1 MFGNQFYPQY
11 GQPMQYPQGYAAP
24 NNGAMPDQLAQWRG
38 AAQQP
43 QMPQM
48 PTGGWQNTFAWV
60 QGEAGAKSFLVA
72 PGVRA
77 FLMDTE
83 ADVFYI
89 KTADA
94 SGIPMPLRYFDY
106 TERTNDAYAAAA
118 QPTVQPIPQPTPQ
131 IDLSGY
137 ITREEFE
144 AFREA
149 VSTQAP
155 TTTAKKSTKVT
166 EGEEIG

>member
-1 MFGNQFYPQY
+1 MFNQYYPQY
-11 GQPMQYPQGYAAP
+11 GQAPQYQQGYQLP
-24 NNGAMPDQLAQWRG
+24 NNGAMPDQLAQWRV
-38 AAQQP
+38 AAQQAP
-43 QMPQM
+43 QMPQ
-48 PTGGWQNTFAWV
+48 PQTGGWQNTFAWV

-94 SGIPMPLRYFDY
+94 SGIPLPLRYFDY

-118 QPTVQPIPQPTPQ
+118 QPTAQPTAAP

-137 ITREEFE
+137 ITREEFD
-144 AFREA
+144 AFRAA
-149 VSTQAP
+149 VAAQA
-155 TTTAKKSTKVT
+155 TAAPKKNTKVT
-166 EGEEIG
+166 EVEDNG

>member
-1 MFGNQFYPQY
+1 MFNQYYPQY
-11 GQPMQYPQGYAAP
+11 GQAPQYQQGYQLP

-38 AAQQP
+38 AAQAP
-43 QMPQM
+43 QMPQQ
-48 PTGGWQNTFAWV
+48 PAGGWQNTFAWV

-94 SGIPMPLRYFDY
+94 SGIPLPLRYFDY

-118 QPTVQPIPQPTPQ
+118 QPAVQPTPQ

-137 ITREEFE
+137 ITREEFD
-144 AFREA
+144 AFRAA
-149 VSTQAP
+149 VAAQA
-155 TTTAKKSTKVT
+155 TAAPKKNTKVT
-166 EGEEIG
+166 EVEENG

>member
-1 MFGNQFYPQY
+1 MFGNQYYPQY
-11 GQPMQYPQGYAAP
+11 GQQQQYPQGYAAP
-24 NNGAMPDQLAQWRG
+24 NNGAMPDQLAQWRN
-38 AAQQP
+38 AAQQQAP
-43 QMPQM
+43 QLPS
-48 PTGGWQNTFAWV
+48 GGWQNTFAWV

-94 SGIPMPLRYFDY
+94 SGIPLPLRYFDY

-118 QPTVQPIPQPTPQ
+118 QPAAQPATPQ

-137 ITREEFE
+137 ITREEFD
-144 AFREA
+144 AFRAA
-149 VSTQAP
+149 VAAQA
-155 TTTAKKSTKVT
+155 TAAAPKKNNKVT
-166 EGEEIG
+166 EVEENG